1 MMTRTI
7 KHSPAGDPRRQRGVS
22 LFVGLMVLLVLSLL
36 ALAII
41 QVVTMQERMA
51 RNLRDQSIAFQ
62 AAEAALRAGEAQV
75 ASGAASGDPF
85 LFSRFTTTCAGVA
98 GNCLPSTTTI
108 PVWSTPNRWLVGSL
122 SSVAVPT
129 TAFTVPAGVIQ
140 PRYIIE
146 LISGKPVN
154 DPSLGCTAALFRI
167 SSQGFGQNNAQVN
180 LQSLFRYRVIN
191 C

>member
-1 MMTRTI
+1 
-7 KHSPAGDPRRQRGVS
+7 
-22 LFVGLMVLLVLSLL
+22 MVLLVLSLL

-62 AAEAALRAGEAQV
+62 AAEAALRRGEAQV
-75 ASGAASGDPF
+75 VSGTASGDPF
-85 LFSRFTTTCAGVA
+85 LFGRFTTTCAGVA
-98 GNCLPSTTTI
+98 GNCLPSTSTT
-108 PVWSTPNRWLVGSL
+108 PVWLTAGRWDVGSL

-129 TAFTVPAGVIQ
+129 TAFTVPAGVVQ

-146 LISGKPVN
+146 LISGRPVN
-154 DPSLGCTAALFRI
+154 DPSTGCTAALFRI
-167 SSQGFGQNNAQVN
+167 SARGFGQNNAVVN
-180 LQSLFRYRVIN
+180 LQSLYRYRVNN